1 MNSKLPRHAHT
12 CKPYL
17 YGGTKGKVNRSDR
30 INGLTTREPGEELV
44 VSNFKDSSNAIVEI
58 SNIFTHVSLSF
69 LIKKKKRFLK
79 ERFDKLE
86 VS

>member
-17 YGGTKGKVNRSDR
+17 YGGTEGKVNRSDR

-58 SNIFTHVSLSF
+58 TFLIFSRTYPSLS
-69 LIKKKKRFLK
+69 
-79 ERFDKLE
+79 
-86 VS
+86 

>member
-30 INGLTTREPGEELV
+30 INGLTTRGTGEVEGLV
-44 VSNFKDSSNAIVEI
+44 MTRILRVVVVK
-58 SNIFTHVSLSF
+58 L
-69 LIKKKKRFLK
+69 LK
-79 ERFDKLE
+79 SR
-86 VS
+86 S